1 VYFFVTID
9 VGFGRGVYG
18 LGVYGLGVYGRGFQ
32 VLVGI
37 GLGDELLPLRLAVM
51 INFPVFGSV

>member
-1 VYFFVTID
+1 VTIIVGFGVGLSVT
-9 VGFGRGVYG
+9 VGFGR
-18 LGVYGLGVYGRGFQ
+18 GVYGRGFQ